1 MPYYDYKHS
10 CGYKKELRTRGEEL
24 VQYPWC
30 DGCGK
35 GNITLQKQ
43 LSAPL
48 GFKLIGSGFYKPSN
62 TARED

>member
-10 CGYKKELRTRGEEL
+10 CGYTKELRTKGEEKL
-24 VQYPWC
+24 VGMWC

-35 GNITLQKQ
+35 GNVDFQKQ

-48 GFKLIGSGFYKPSN
+48 GFKLIGQGFYKAA
-62 TARED
+62 ARGE